1 MTICQWCHLEHWDE
15 LSRDRAGEQ
24 RAALY
29 GATRVQDTQGT
40 QGTHATG
47 TLRHLSWVAWP
58 LTQWEHAGAGHC
70 VLRTTVTSSGDV
82 CPPHRWFFSLMAS
95 TFAWLL
101 CEISI
106 ILYIFIQ
113 HQVDPCVLHMDPSC
127 GGACCCLLVCF
138 PSGFL
143 CVLASLSSR
152 FQLESVFS
160 TLPT

>member
-1 MTICQWCHLEHWDE
+1 MN
-15 LSRDRAGEQ
+15 S
-24 RAALY
+24 
-29 GATRVQDTQGT
+29 QGT
-40 QGTHATG
+40 ESRRAKGC
-47 TLRHLSWVAWP
+47 TLWCNQSSGYSGYAGYPCHGDAEALVLGGLAP
-58 LTQWEHAGAGHC
+58 HTVGHTGAGHC
-70 VLRTTVTSSGDV
+70 ALRATVTSSGDV

-138 PSGFL
+138 PLGFL

>member
-1 MTICQWCHLEHWDE
+1 MVTICQWCHLEHWDE

-70 VLRTTVTSSGDV
+70 VLRTTVTSSEPCLPSTQVVLQLRGLRV
-82 CPPHRWFFSLMAS
+82 SLVGVRG
-95 TFAWLL
+95 FHHL
-101 CEISI
+101 I
-106 ILYIFIQ
+106 
-113 HQVDPCVLHMDPSC
+113 HLHSAP
-127 GGACCCLLVCF
+127 G
-138 PSGFL
+138 
-143 CVLASLSSR
+143 
-152 FQLESVFS
+152 
-160 TLPT
+160 